1 MRFNLARQWEMGSSM
16 NKQTGFTII
25 ELVVVIALLGIL
37 AAVALPRFVNVTDD
51 AHNAAVKGAAGGF
64 ASGIAL
70 VKSKAIIENADAGDG
85 LLIEGNASV
94 AVNANGYPTAASGG
108 GVSIDAAN
116 CVEIWDN
123 ILQGSAPTVSTA
135 SGDNIDYSTTTSTAS
150 PNCYYTY
157 HKKNT
162 SVNPEVIRYIQY
174 NASTGTVTYTV
185 E

>member
-1 MRFNLARQWEMGSSM
+1 MGSSM

-85 LLIEGNASV
+85 ILLDGASV

-108 GVSIDAAN
+108 GVTVDDAN
-116 CVEIWDN
+116 CVDIWDN
-123 ILQGSAPTVSTA
+123 VLQLQAQVLITIHPHRVTQIVFLLTIKRMAPLIV
-135 SGDNIDYSTTTSTAS
+135 
-150 PNCYYTY
+150 
-157 HKKNT
+157 
-162 SVNPEVIRYIQY
+162 
-174 NASTGTVTYTV
+174 
-185 E
+185 

>member
-70 VKSKAIIENADAGDG
+70 VKSKAIIENADAGEG
-85 LLIEGNASV
+85 ILIEGNASV
-94 AVNANGYPTAASGG
+94 AVNANGYPVAASNGATT
-108 GVSIDAAN
+108 VTIAS
-116 CVEIWDN
+116 CVDIWDN
-123 ILQGSAPTVSTA
+123 VL
-135 SGDNIDYSTTTSTAS
+135 
-150 PNCYYTY
+150 
-157 HKKNT
+157 
-162 SVNPEVIRYIQY
+162 
-174 NASTGTVTYTV
+174 
-185 E
+185 

>member
-1 MRFNLARQWEMGSSM
+1 MGSSM
-16 NKQTGFTII
+16 KKQTGFTII

-70 VKSKAIIENADAGDG
+70 VKSKAIIENAESGDG
-85 LLIEGNASV
+85 ILLDGSASV

-108 GVSIDAAN
+108 GTTISAAN
-116 CVEIWDN
+116 CVEVWDN
-123 ILQGSAPTVSTA
+123 VLQGSAPNVSTA
-135 SGDNIDYSTTTSTAS
+135 SGTGVDYDTASTAS
-150 PNCYYTY
+150 SSCVFTY
-157 HKKNT
+157 HKANG
-162 SVNPEVIRYIQY
+162 SVERVINY

>member
-1 MRFNLARQWEMGSSM
+1 M

-70 VKSKAIIENADAGDG
+70 VKSKAIIENAEAGDG
-85 LLIEGNASV
+85 ILLDGSASV

-108 GVSIDAAN
+108 GATVDDAN

-123 ILQGSAPTVSTA
+123 VLQGSAP
-135 SGDNIDYSTTTSTAS
+135 NTSTAAGTGVDYDTS
-150 PNCYYTY
+150 ATAASTCVFTY
-157 HKKNT
+157 HKANGAT
-162 SVNPEVIRYIQY
+162 DRVINY